1 MPFST
6 FKDAED
12 YAKNKAKNLRDPE
25 LERIDIH
32 HVAHGPNAGYHV
44 NHNENRSGY
53 RWLSRQPGHS
63 HVASVKA
70 VGAGTETKMRNSQ
83 PKTESVEVNQ
93 HHNSMNS
100 QALQSLASAYTEVAE
115 AYNLSRNHIVYHD
128 AQSAEFAKH
137 YVKGHKGEHR
147 PIGLPSEKEEK
158 DAEHFENTYRSH
170 HTRVGFGGS
179 GSTVYT
185 HKQTGEQ
192 YEVNRRA
199 NGKGFDGTDHS
210 IRKL

>member
-1 MPFST
+1 MPFSS

-12 YAKNKAKNLRDPE
+12 YAKDKAKNLRDPD

-44 NHNENRSGY
+44 NHNENSSGH

-93 HHNSMNS
+93 QHTIRS
-100 QALQSLASAYTEVAE
+100 VAE
-115 AYNLSRNHIVYHD
+115 ALSQVVEAYSLNKQNQVYHD
-128 AQSAEFAKH
+128 ANSAEFAKH
-137 YVKGHKGEHR
+137 YVKGHKGEHT
-147 PIGLPSEKEEK
+147 PGAPTEKHEK
-158 DAEHFENTYRSH
+158 DSEEFHNTYSSQHVR
-170 HTRVGFGGS
+170 TGFGGS
-179 GSTVYT
+179 GTSVYT
-185 HKQTGEQ
+185 HKQSGDKFQ
-192 YEVNRRA
+192 VVRRA
-199 NGKGFDGTDHS
+199 NGKGFDGTDHN
-210 IRKL
+210 ITKL